1 MNAIKLI
8 ILGGGN
14 STLEI
19 LDIIEDINKKKN
31 QKINVVG
38 ILDDRNEIKKKIL
51 KIPVIGKI
59 KEIKKFKKEN
69 FFLSISSYKNR
80 FLREKIIYK
89 TRKFHKRFINI
100 IHPNSLI
107 SGNSKIGLN
116 CLINKN
122 TSIYAG
128 SKIGNFCT
136 IQSDVSIA
144 PKSNIDDNSF
154 IGKSVIVASNS
165 KVGKNCYLGFN
176 SSILENVTL
185 SSGTRALPYSVIN
198 KTLKRK
204 NSVVFGYPAKLI
216 SYDK

>member
-1 MNAIKLI
+1 MNVIKLI

-31 QKINVVG
+31 QKIIVVG
-38 ILDDRNEIKKKIL
+38 ILDDHNKITKKIL
-51 KIPVIGKI
+51 KIPVIGKLN
-59 KEIKKFKKEN
+59 EIKKFKNKN

-89 TRKFHKRFINI
+89 TKKFHKKFINI

-107 SGNSKIGLN
+107 SSNSKIGLN

-122 TSIYAG
+122 SSIYSG

-176 SSILENVTL
+176 SSILENVSL

-198 KTLKRK
+198 KTLKKK
-204 NSVVFGYPAKLI
+204 NSVVFGYPAKLLC
-216 SYDK
+216 YDK